1 MHQNAEKMWEKTSHT
16 HISAWL
22 QKPFRS
28 MEAWYKD
35 FAFCI
40 PNVAKKIRARR
51 ITWPRFLG
59 HKHEAE
65 YMDICSLWEKNL
77 PHLWQQSWICWR
89 NQRTIHSREWL
100 IFTVSKLRD
109 VGLPDTA
116 KTPQASTCYPQTPRG
131 TILSSCVV
139 SRVSVDVI
147 LGLLIMFLNCL
158 FMLDSQPHPPK
169 VFSHS

>member
-22 QKPFRS
+22 QKQFRS

-40 PNVAKKIRARR
+40 PNVAKNQSEDDHMAQISRSQTWSR
-51 ITWPRFLG
+51 IYGYLQPLG
-59 HKHEAE
+59 
-65 YMDICSLWEKNL
+65 EKSST
-77 PHLWQQSWICWR
+77 PM
-89 NQRTIHSREWL
+89 
-100 IFTVSKLRD
+100 
-109 VGLPDTA
+109 TA
-116 KTPQASTCYPQTPRG
+116 KLNLLKEPKNDTQQKVADIYCIKTARCGIAWYGKDSTGINMLPTNSQRNN
-131 TILSSCVV
+131 CVV
-139 SRVSVDVI
+139 LRVSVDVI